1 VFVHTPARGDSHM
14 GLGANSCGIVASQ
27 LGAAP
32 GARDSATWL
41 QNMRE
46 GFIVAGDSRGSRYN
60 ALLGLSL
67 NPHVRGSLGSREA
80 YIHVSPC
87 KVKIGTIMER
97 QCALRFPPLYRGVG
111 HTKRQP

>member
-1 VFVHTPARGDSHM
+1 MPPHTPARGDSHM
-14 GLGANSCGIVASQ
+14 GLGANSRGNCAGQ

-32 GARDSATWL
+32 EARESAAWSAEH
-41 QNMRE
+41 E
-46 GFIVAGDSRGSRYN
+46 GSFIVAGDSRGSRYN

-97 QCALRFPPLYRGVG
+97 QCALRFPPL
-111 HTKRQP
+111 HTRVSHRVR